1 MAKGKRQ
8 SASQKRRKTA
18 RKNAPKVLM
27 AAVKTTDVG
36 MTGKE
41 MLAKQKEDKA
51 ANKVKLL
58 TPAKRKNKTYKV
70 DEKFLVYA
78 LVLSGLNVY
87 KCNLGFLYLSR
98 ALFFEFINNVFSMLT
113 RNIAVY
119 PTPSPTIVAI
129 QAEMTLYYA
138 AKAAKDT
145 ATANQHLANIKYMMK
160 QLAIYVA
167 NTCDNDLPTLEKSG
181 FIANKLGP
189 GPQKEIGQAVI
200 REVKASLHT
209 GKFSAIVDKID
220 GANYYRGYWRL
231 ASDPEGELTATRGG
245 AGVKVLFE
253 GLPANEPLLL
263 YVIASGPLEDGDI
276 SAAFPYTSR

>member
-1 MAKGKRQ
+1 MAKGQ
-8 SASQKRRKTA
+8 SASQKRRKKA
-18 RKNAPKVLM
+18 RKANALVLM
-27 AAVKTTDVG
+27 ATVKAPGEG

-41 MLAKQKEDKA
+41 MIAKQKEDKLA
-51 ANKVKLL
+51 KKVKLL
-58 TPAKRKNKTYKV
+58 TPAKKKTKVYKV
-70 DEKFLVYA
+70 EDKFLVYA

-87 KCNLGFLYLSR
+87 KCNLGFLILSR

-167 NTCDNDLPTLEKSG
+167 NTCGNDLPTLEKSG

-200 REVKASLHT
+200 REIKASLHT
-209 GKFSAIVDKID
+209 GKFSAVVDKVD
-220 GANYYRGYWRL
+220 GANYYRGYWRP
-231 ASDPEGELTATRGG
+231 ADDPEAPLTATRGG

-253 GLPANEPLLL
+253 GVPANIPVLL

-276 SAAFPYTSR
+276 SPEYPYTSR